1 MPIMAAH
8 GQNDARVAARLL
20 VSTAVDCIRDPAMAR
35 DREVALNNV
44 YRLLEAFRLNPF
56 FGMEA
61 PTRRAQQGAAEML
74 AVTPPLERH
83 VKDVRQALDQA
94 IAAAFAGQTKQQAID
109 VVEKVLRGVVYPQD
123 YAQPSQE
130 EKNHVARFFE
140 EVLQRLK
147 FA

>member
-1 MPIMAAH
+1 MAP
-8 GQNDARVAARLL
+8 N
-20 VSTAVDCIRDPAMAR
+20 
-35 DREVALNNV
+35 REVALNNV

-61 PTRRAQQGAAEML
+61 PTRRGQGAAEML
-74 AVTPPLERH
+74 ALTPPLERH

-94 IAAAFAGQTKQQAID
+94 IAAAFAGQTKQQAIE